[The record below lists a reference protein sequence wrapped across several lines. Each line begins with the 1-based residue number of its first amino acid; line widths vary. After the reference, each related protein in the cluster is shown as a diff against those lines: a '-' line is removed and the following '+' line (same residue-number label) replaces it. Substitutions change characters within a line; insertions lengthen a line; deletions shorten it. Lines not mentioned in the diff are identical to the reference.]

1 METHELS
8 LVTIIAE
15 PVLEDRI
22 TREIMELG
30 ATGFT
35 AGEIHGEGTRGI
47 RTGDIPGQGIRI
59 ETLVAAE
66 VAERILTRAAEGW
79 FPHYAVV
86 VWETTVR
93 VVRGEKYAGGGGEGS

>member
-1 METHELS
+1 MDTHDLS
-8 LVTIIAE
+8 LVTIVAE

-22 TREIMELG
+22 TGELMDMG

-35 AGEIHGEGTRGI
+35 VVPIRGKGSRGI

-59 ETLVAAE
+59 ETLVSPR
-66 VAERILTRAAEGW
+66 VADAILTRAAEAW

-86 VWETTVR
+86 VWEATVR
-93 VVRGEKYAGGGGEGS
+93 VVRGDKYVAGGGDA